1 MPDFGIMRGFND
13 KLFGDKLVAGQL
25 PVNLG
30 KIGSENVL
38 PILLDLFPN
47 AQVAFSL
54 RKLREAYTGSAIRVR
69 RSSDNTEQDIGFS
82 NNQLDTS
89 SLTTF
94 CSGTNGFVK
103 TWYDQSG
110 NGRDGTQATAVNQP
124 QIVSSGSV
132 ILEGTKP
139 TLQFDGTNDRLE
151 FAEIALTAA
160 TGLLTLKR
168 NASPT
173 YQEPFSVGFPS
184 QNYGAFAM
192 SMNEDNNDG
201 RLLTYAQANGNF
213 GGKNGLVGSSTNYK
227 LFSAIWNGLGIN
239 GSSFYKIY
247 DNGSLQSLTNSGSI
261 GMSNSTQSL
270 IGATTSSGTVVSFF
284 NGKIQEV
291 ILYGTDESSNI
302 VDLNNNIN
310 SFYSIY

>member
-1 MPDFGIMRGFND
+1 MRGFNE

-25 PVNLG
+25 PTQLG
-30 KIGSENVL
+30 LIGSRL
-38 PILLDLFPN
+38 TFQGLLDIYPN
-47 AQVAFSL
+47 AAAAYSL
-54 RKLREAYTGSAIRVR
+54 RQLTAAYTGSAIRVR
-69 RSSDNTEQDIGFS
+69 RSSDNTETDIGFS
-82 NNQLDTS
+82 STFGLDTTT
-89 SLTTF
+89 LTSF
-94 CSGTNGFVK
+94 CSGTNGFVT

-110 NGRDGTQATAVNQP
+110 NARNATQTTAANQP

-139 TLQFDGTNDRLE
+139 SLQFDGSNDVFS

-184 QNYGAFAM
+184 QNYAAFAM
-192 SMNEDNNDG
+192 SMNEDVQYG

-213 GGKNGLVGSSTNYK
+213 GGKNGLVGSLINYK

-247 DNGSLQSLTNSGSI
+247 DNGSLQSLTNSLTI
-261 GMSNSTQSL
+261 GIANSTQSL
-270 IGATTSSGTVVSFF
+270 IGATTSTGTVVSFF
-284 NGKIQEV
+284 SGKIQEV